1 MPVIWRRRA
10 NLEEEESKIWR
21 RRRANLEEE
30 SSWSAPPPAAQLL
43 LTIHPQ
49 EKVYHEGAKKLRG
62 LSGSR
67 LLGASSS
74 LNNLAIARPA

>member
-1 MPVIWRRRA
+1 M
-10 NLEEEESKIWR
+10 
-21 RRRANLEEE
+21 EEE

-62 LSGSR
+62 LSGSQ

-74 LNNLAIARPA
+74 PEQFGNSKTSIKTHIPKKFKSSGRLNVLF